1 MAVEIFRPYFE
12 EAGIGLPEKPAP
24 FESKF
29 ENQVEVILHIETVAR
44 NNVIKICIMNNSK
57 VWYVTGASQ
66 GLGLTLVKKL
76 LQNGYRVAAG
86 SRDVN
91 TLSQAVGLIDKER
104 FLPLAV
110 DLSNLDCIDESIQQ
124 TLATFGRIDV
134 AVNNAGYGMTG
145 TIEETGEQ
153 DIRNIFNVNVLATVV
168 VVKNVLPVMRSQKSG
183 YIINIGSVA
192 GFVGAPGWSAYSAT
206 KAAVAAFSE
215 VIALDVREFGIRV
228 TVVEPSGFR
237 TGFLS
242 KNSLAL
248 TESKL
253 DGYQAVKEI
262 QKRYLAGNGQ
272 QPGDPDKASE
282 ILIALAE
289 KENPP
294 LHLYL
299 GRDAYN
305 RVSAKLIAMTAELEE
320 WKSTTISAD
329 F

>member
-1 MAVEIFRPYFE
+1 
-12 EAGIGLPEKPAP
+12 
-24 FESKF
+24 
-29 ENQVEVILHIETVAR
+29 
-44 NNVIKICIMNNSK
+44 MNTSK

-66 GLGLTLVKKL
+66 GLGLILVKKL
-76 LQNGYRVAAG
+76 LENGYRVAAS
-86 SRDVN
+86 SRDVH
-91 TLSQAVGLIDKER
+91 TLNQAVGLIDKDR
-104 FLPLAV
+104 FLPLSV
-110 DLSNLDCIDESIQQ
+110 DLNNLDCIDESIQK

-134 AVNNAGYGMTG
+134 VVNNAGYGMTG

-153 DIRNIFNVNVLATVV
+153 DIRNIFNVNVMATVD
-168 VVKNVLPVMRSQKSG
+168 VVKSVLPVMRSQKSG

-192 GFVGAPGWSAYSAT
+192 GFVGAPGWSVYSAT

-215 VIALDVREFGIRV
+215 VIALDVKEFGIRI

-242 KNSLAL
+242 KNSLSY

-253 DGYQAVKEI
+253 DGYQAVKEV
-262 QKRYLAGNGQ
+262 QKHYLAGNGQ
-272 QPGDPDKASE
+272 QPGDPEKASE

-305 RVSAKLIAMTAELEE
+305 RASAKLTAMTTELEE

>member
-1 MAVEIFRPYFE
+1 
-12 EAGIGLPEKPAP
+12 
-24 FESKF
+24 
-29 ENQVEVILHIETVAR
+29 
-44 NNVIKICIMNNSK
+44 MNTSK

-66 GLGLTLVKKL
+66 GLGLILVKKL
-76 LQNGYRVAAG
+76 LENGYRVAAS
-86 SRDVN
+86 SRDVH
-91 TLSQAVGLIDKER
+91 TLNQAVGLIDKNR
-104 FLPLAV
+104 FLPLSV
-110 DLSNLDCIDESIQQ
+110 DLNNLDSIDESIQK

-134 AVNNAGYGMTG
+134 VVNNAGYGMTG

-153 DIRNIFNVNVLATVV
+153 DIRNIFNVNVMATVD
-168 VVKNVLPVMRSQKSG
+168 VVKSVLPIMRSQKSG

-192 GFVGAPGWSAYSAT
+192 GFVGAPGWSVYSAT

-215 VIALDVREFGIRV
+215 VIALDVKEFGIRI

-242 KNSLAL
+242 KNSLAY

-253 DGYQAVKEI
+253 DGYQAVKEV
-262 QKRYLAGNGQ
+262 QKQYLAGNGQ
-272 QPGDPDKASE
+272 QSGDPEKASE

-289 KENPP
+289 KKNPP

-305 RVSAKLIAMTAELEE
+305 RASAKLTVMTAELEE
-320 WKSTTISAD
+320 WESTTISAD